1 MRTAW
6 TLLLASS
13 AIAVLAASVVRA
25 ADTSFAKIERGRHLV
40 DVGDCVAC
48 HTNSKGK
55 PFAGGLP
62 IETPF
67 GTVFSPNITPDRET
81 GIGAWSDNDFYRAM
95 HNGIAADGSRL
106 YPAFPYPYFTKLTRD
121 DVMAIRAYLNTL
133 PAVKHKTPR
142 TQLDWPLNYRVTMRG
157 WDLLFFKPGAFRP
170 DPKKSLEWNRGAY
183 LVQGAG
189 HCGACHTPKNT
200 LGADEKNKALR
211 GGTFANWFA
220 PEIAN
225 NMRSGTGSWSVDDI
239 VEYLKTGRN
248 KHSGASGPMGQVVAD
263 STSKLPDSDLR
274 AIATYIKDVDGGPA
288 PAPPPPPKQDDKV
301 MEAGRAIYGDSCS
314 ACHQADGKG
323 VPRMFPPLVHNAN
336 AQQHDPTTLI
346 RILLQGTQMVATD
359 KRPTPFAMPAFDWK
373 LKDDQIAA
381 VATFVRNAWGNS
393 APPVTP
399 KQVAGLRQQLQQ
411 QPATE

>member
-13 AIAVLAASVVRA
+13 AIVLVLATAGRA
-25 ADTSFAKIERGRHLV
+25 ADTSFAKIERGKHLV
-40 DVGDCVAC
+40 DAGDCAAC
-48 HTNSKGK
+48 HTDEKGQA
-55 PFAGGLP
+55 FAGGRA

-67 GTVFSPNITPDRET
+67 GTIFSPNITPDRET
-81 GIGAWSDNDFYRAM
+81 GIGAWSDDDFYRAM
-95 HNGIAADGSRL
+95 HNGVAADGSRL
-106 YPAFPYPYFTKLTRD
+106 YPAFPYPYFTKLTHD
-121 DVMAIRAYLNTL
+121 DVMAIRAYLKTL
-133 PAVKHKTPR
+133 PALKHATPR
-142 TQLDWPLNYRVTMRG
+142 TQLDWPLNYRVTMCG
-157 WDLLFFKPGAFRP
+157 WDLLFFKPGTFKP
-170 DPKKSLEWNRGAY
+170 DPKKSAEWNRGAY

-189 HCGACHTPKNT
+189 HCGACHTAKNT
-200 LGADEKNKALR
+200 LGADEKSKALR
-211 GGTFANWFA
+211 GGMFANWLA

-225 NMRSGTGSWSVDDI
+225 NMRTGTGSWSIDDI

-248 KHSGASGPMGQVVAD
+248 KYSGASGPMSEVVAD
-263 STSKLPDSDLR
+263 STSKLPEADLR
-274 AIATYIKDVDGGPA
+274 AIATYIKDADGGPTTT
-288 PAPPPPPKQDDKV
+288 PPPLPNEDDKV
-301 MEAGRAIYGDSCS
+301 MAAGRAIYDDSCS

-346 RILLQGTQMVATD
+346 RILLQGTQTVATD

-399 KQVAGLRQQLQQ
+399 KQVANLRQQLQQ